1 MNASESNK
9 KLKTVTDKLATTA
22 KGLQDQLH
30 QHMLNI
36 GDHIAAHGDVTP
48 ATYLVSKLDGS
59 SQRVNAIRQWFLTF
73 GGCGWNAGKK
83 TFTKSRDTSFRW
95 DRKEAEANPFWSF
108 TPEPAFK
115 PLDGLAILKGAVLRI
130 MKANKVGFVLDD
142 DGKVVNGP
150 DGKPMKHKNVE
161 DKLAREVFALLKS
174 IDDKAAQEVTAKL
187 NEVKAPASAAPKEGK
202 ADKAPA
208 PAKATAQDAPAAI
221 H

>member
-22 KGLQDQLH
+22 KGLQEQLH
-30 QHMLNI
+30 NHMLNI

-83 TFTKSRDTSFRW
+83 TFTKSRDTSFSW
-95 DRKEAEANPFWSF
+95 SRKEADANPFWSF

-115 PLDGLAILKGAVLRI
+115 PLDGIAILKGAVLRI

-142 DGKVVNGP
+142 DGNVVKGV

-161 DKLAREVFALLKS
+161 DKLAKEAFALLKQL
-174 IDDKAAQEVTAKL
+174 DDKAAQEVTAKL
-187 NEVKAPASAAPKEGK
+187 NEVKVPAVAAKPAK
-202 ADKAPA
+202 DKTENTPA
-208 PAKATAQDAPAAI
+208 PAKSTQEAPAAI